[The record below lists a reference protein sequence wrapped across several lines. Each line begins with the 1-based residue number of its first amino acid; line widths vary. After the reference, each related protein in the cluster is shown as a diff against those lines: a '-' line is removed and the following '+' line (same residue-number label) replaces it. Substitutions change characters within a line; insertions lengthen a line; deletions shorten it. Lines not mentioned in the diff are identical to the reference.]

1 MPRSLTLAQM
11 LIAALAGI
19 LCDATLLCAQGPIA
33 PEIPAP
39 IYSRQRV
46 FSIPFKIEQPG
57 PGGAQP
63 RGVQLHVSEDQ
74 GRTWRVVDQLE
85 PTANRFAFRAE
96 RDGEFWFFVRTQD
109 EKGQL
114 QPVGPP
120 RPELRVIVD
129 TLAPRLK
136 LQQQIGEGG
145 EITASWQIL
154 DQHLKNDSFRL
165 EFQPAG
171 TATWQAVNVPRD
183 PRTDKRISDGQVT
196 WWPGAA
202 SGKIRIR
209 ANLVDLAGNPAMSQV
224 DVDLD
229 RHTVTPVDPAVDQDH
244 LTSMRRAAGPGGAPE
259 GIPAVSVSN
268 PSGPPTGQTNA
279 WNPDYSSREPF
290 RAGAGSTAESHPLV
304 TPAAPDATA
313 HSEEVPAPPATETVP
328 RGTLTR
334 GPDAEASPRDR
345 PVSATPE
352 DGANGAPIDENAGD
366 VETVEALPSGV
377 EAPPANETAPFD
389 NSGTLGDPRGAE
401 ATQPVGQSG
410 VVDAALPAGQS
421 AKYVNAL
428 KFELE
433 YDVESVGPAGIGS
446 VELWGTSDGGKNWES
461 FGVDPDNRSPF
472 VITVE
477 KEGMYG
483 FQIVVE
489 STSGLGG
496 LPPKSGDAAEV
507 WVGVDLTP
515 PVVNLSGID
524 QGTGDQAGEL
534 VIRWEASDPLLGA
547 RPVSLAYRDA
557 RGGEWATFASGL
569 QNTGRHNWQI
579 DRRVPEQIY
588 LRVEVR
594 DAAGNVTAA
603 DSFEPISLDRVRP
616 QGRIRDVRPARE
628 ATQGARPERTFLR

>member
-1 MPRSLTLAQM
+1 MPRSLTLALSM
-11 LIAALAGI
+11 FAALAGL
-19 LCDATLLCAQGPIA
+19 LCDATLLRAQGPIA
-33 PEIPAP
+33 PEIPAA

-46 FSIPFKIEQPG
+46 FSIPFKIEQPA
-57 PGGAQP
+57 PGGVQP

-74 GRTWRVVDQLE
+74 GRTWRVAEQLP
-85 PTANRFAFRAE
+85 PTADRFPFRAE
-96 RDGEFWFFVRTQD
+96 RDGEYWFFVRTQD
-109 EKGQL
+109 EMGQL

-120 RPELRVIVD
+120 HPELRVIVD

-154 DQHLKNDSFRL
+154 DQHLKNESFRL
-165 EFQPAG
+165 EFQPPG

-183 PRTDKRISDGQVT
+183 PKSDKRVAEGQVT
-196 WWPGAA
+196 WWPGSA
-202 SGKIRIR
+202 SGKVRIR

-229 RHTVTPVDPAVDQDH
+229 RRTITQVDPAQDQDR
-244 LTSMRRAAGPGGAPE
+244 LTSLRQAAGPEAAAGV
-259 GIPAVSVSN
+259 PATNVS
-268 PSGPPTGQTNA
+268 TGQSNA
-279 WNPDYSSREPF
+279 WNPDYASREPF
-290 RAGAGSTAESHPLV
+290 RPGAGSSAESQPLV
-304 TPAAPDATA
+304 DSPGPDATA
-313 HSEEVPAPPATETVP
+313 GAEVIPAPPLAETAP

-334 GPDAEASPRDR
+334 GPDPSNPPRGR
-345 PVSATPE
+345 PVSTTVDGSDDIGPIEGDEVTP
-352 DGANGAPIDENAGD
+352 DS
-366 VETVEALPSGV
+366 VETLPPGTESSA
-377 EAPPANETAPFD
+377 ESDAAPFSD
-389 NSGTLGDPRGAE
+389 NGMLGDPRGPE
-401 ATQPVGQSG
+401 ASRPVAQTG
-410 VVDAALPAGQS
+410 VVDAALPEGQT

-446 VELWGTSDGGKNWES
+446 VELWGTSDGGKTWES
-461 FGVDPDNRSPF
+461 FGIDPDNRSPF

-515 PVVNLSGID
+515 PVVTLNGID
-524 QGTGDQAGEL
+524 QGSGDQAGEL
-534 VIRWEASDPLLGA
+534 VIRWEASDSLLGA
-547 RPVSLAYRDA
+547 RPVALAYRDA
-557 RGGEWATFASGL
+557 RGGEWTTFASGL
-569 QNTGRHNWQI
+569 QNTGRHQWQI
-579 DRRVPEQIY
+579 DRRVPERIY

-594 DAAGNVTAA
+594 DAAGNVAAA

-628 ATQGARPERTFLR
+628 STQGARPERSYLR